1 MVSEF
6 VIGQT
11 QTTPHKKLRQQK
23 KSRAREKSRAR
34 GKKVCARMKKG
45 CIPNMMLYAHVCGT
59 YRAPLALPSTKY
71 GGSSHQ

>member
-6 VIGQT
+6 RICQT

-23 KSRAREKSRAR
+23 KSRAR

-59 YRAPLALPSTKY
+59 YRAPLALPSTK
-71 GGSSHQ
+71 

>member
-11 QTTPHKKLRQQK
+11 QTTPLKKLRQQK
-23 KSRAREKSRAR
+23 KSRAR

-59 YRAPLALPSTKY
+59 YRAPLNKEQNKNSIIA
-71 GGSSHQ
+71 H

>member
-59 YRAPLALPSTKY
+59 YRAPLAKEQNKNSIIA
-71 GGSSHQ
+71 H

>member
-11 QTTPHKKLRQQK
+11 QTSPHAHAKKN
-23 KSRAREKSRAR
+23 RAREKSRAK

-45 CIPNMMLYAHVCGT
+45 CIPHMMLYAHVCST
-59 YRAPLALPSTKY
+59 YRAPLALPSTK
-71 GGSSHQ
+71 

>member
-6 VIGQT
+6 VFGQT

-34 GKKVCARMKKG
+34 GKKVCTRMKKG
-45 CIPNMMLYAHVCGT
+45 CIPNMMLYAHVCGI
-59 YRAPLALPSTKY
+59 LQ
-71 GGSSHQ
+71 GSVDSAFY

>member
-1 MVSEF
+1 MLTMVSEF
-6 VIGQT
+6 VIGQI

-59 YRAPLALPSTKY
+59 YRAPLALPSTK
-71 GGSSHQ
+71 

>member
-45 CIPNMMLYAHVCGT
+45 CIHT
-59 YRAPLALPSTKY
+59 YIQPLFMC
-71 GGSSHQ
+71 QI